1 MAPALRTMDD
11 QSTYDTMRMCHG
23 SGSKK
28 VYRIFQ
34 FCVYI
39 IVITIVTI
47 LPSSNDNTVHSA
59 RLFKAWTDNDWCTSI
74 FNPQWPMAY
83 AKKKGQSME
92 FKGRVA
98 SNLQQFGHECKRRGV
113 TTKCYVWEDIA
124 CSIYMNET
132 CIYIYIYIRQ
142 TR

>member
-1 MAPALRTMDD
+1 MDD

-47 LPSSNDNTVHSA
+47 LPSSNDNT
-59 RLFKAWTDNDWCTSI
+59 
-74 FNPQWPMAY
+74 
-83 AKKKGQSME
+83 
-92 FKGRVA
+92 
-98 SNLQQFGHECKRRGV
+98 
-113 TTKCYVWEDIA
+113 
-124 CSIYMNET
+124 
-132 CIYIYIYIRQ
+132 YIYKIKFWH
-142 TR
+142 